1 MMDRFSGYISLHRKI
16 IDWEWFRDPNTLSL
30 FIYLLVSAN
39 YADSKFLGKKIR
51 RGQVVT
57 SLAGLAEKTG
67 LSVQNVRTALRHL
80 ILTGEVTNVSC
91 RQYRIIT
98 IAKYD
103 EYQKLTNNPT
113 DLLTNNQ
120 QTTNKRLTNSQQ
132 HHNNVNKVN
141 NVNNVNKGVGAFA
154 PPTPD
159 QVNEF
164 CQSKGFM
171 IDIDRFMDYYAS
183 NGWMV
188 GRNRMKDWRAAVRN
202 WARRDK
208 AGAAERRNDTL
219 PAQDYHQRDYS
230 GAQDDALARMMALG
244 GELDV

>member
-1 MMDRFSGYISLHRKI
+1 MDRFSGYISLHRKI
-16 IDWEWFRDPNTLSL
+16 VDWEWFRDPNTLSL
-30 FIYLLVSAN
+30 FIYLLLSAN
-39 YADSKFLGKKIR
+39 FTDTKFLGKKIK

-103 EYQKLTNNPT
+103 EYQKVTNTPT
-113 DLLTNNQ
+113 DILTNNQ

-141 NVNNVNKGVGAFA
+141 NVNNVNKRVGAFA

-164 CQSKGFM
+164 CQSKGIV
-171 IDIDRFMDYYAS
+171 IDIDRFMDYYTS

-188 GRNRMKDWRAAVRN
+188 GRNRMKSWEAAVRN
-202 WARRDK
+202 WARRDRETP
-208 AGAAERRNDTL
+208 ARETRMTL
-219 PAQDYHQRDYS
+219 PAQEYHQRDYS
-230 GAQDDALARMMALG
+230 DEQEAAFRRMMELG
-244 GELDV
+244 GDDGAV